1 MPHLKVS
8 LGERLGDHDVVMRFV
23 GGKHHFLIS
32 TSLLLPGGQRT
43 HPLEALCGAES
54 VTFSKISPLSS
65 AVVINKKPSR
75 RLLAFTS
82 SDPEMSIAIKQQDLR
97 CVNCIIPQ
105 EERVTIRDIF
115 IIELE
120 FENFL
125 VSGSK
130 LLKDPIV
137 S

>member
-1 MPHLKVS
+1 M
-8 LGERLGDHDVVMRFV
+8 GQ
-23 GGKHHFLIS
+23 
-32 TSLLLPGGQRT
+32 SLLP
-43 HPLEALCGAES
+43 
-54 VTFSKISPLSS
+54 SKISPLSS

-105 EERVTIRDIF
+105 EERMTMHDIF

-130 LLKDPIV
+130 LPKDPIV